1 MPCQNGEAWIPPDQ
15 NPASSFRSISVAEL
29 NSLKTVL
36 GVVAVPSAV
45 LIRPDRYVAWVG
57 DSTQQGLTDA
67 LTTWFGPP
75 ADA

>member
-45 LIRPDRYVAWVG
+45 LIRPDGYVAWVG
-57 DSTQQGLTDA
+57 EQTQVGLADA
-67 LTTWFGPP
+67 LNAWLGPRI
-75 ADA
+75 